1 MQITARNLT
10 KDIDKTLLMPMS
22 ESKLV
27 EILGKD
33 EWIIVD
39 SPIGDEFTSIHRLN
53 LLLQNMDEETVFI
66 LSKGFYIEDIF
77 EMAENQNFVI
87 INFNDETANYN
98 AGNGVV
104 DDEWWKGYV
113 LHDLGYENFPFK
125 YQPEME
131 DYVKFEQLWY
141 TAESEGWISVNYNSN
156 TYLLK
161 RI

>member
-39 SPIGDEFTSIHRLN
+39 SPIGDEFTSIHKLN
-53 LLLQNMDEETVFI
+53 MLLQNMDEETVFI
-66 LSKGFYIEDIF
+66 LSKGFYIEEIF

-87 INFNDETANYN
+87 INFNDETATIT
-98 AGNGVV
+98 
-104 DDEWWKGYV
+104 
-113 LHDLGYENFPFK
+113 L
-125 YQPEME
+125 EME
-131 DYVKFEQLWY
+131 
-141 TAESEGWISVNYNSN
+141 
-156 TYLLK
+156 
-161 RI
+161 